1 MTFRRDDIERVR
13 TATNL
18 IELVQ
23 TVTTV
28 RRTGKSY
35 MAICPFHQEKT
46 PSLSLDPAKAVWYCH
61 GCHQGGDVFKFLMDT
76 KGLDF
81 NDAVEEL
88 ASQAGITLERDPGE
102 KRRRS
107 DRDRL
112 VEAMTAAVDF
122 YHRRL
127 HDGVDAGKARAYLRG
142 RGYDAD
148 TVEHYRVGW
157 APAAQGTDW
166 DVLVRDL
173 GGRGVSDRAMLDAGL
188 AARGRNGR
196 LRDWFHGRVL
206 FPIHDLR
213 GDPVGFGGRLLE
225 GEGPKYLNTPETKLY
240 QKARLLY
247 GLDKAKAPITRA
259 SRSVVVEGYTD
270 VIACHRNGIPE
281 AVATCGTALGEEH
294 IDLLR
299 RFADRVVLAFD
310 ADQAGAGAAL
320 RGGQLKSPFEMGLDL
335 RVAMMPAGS
344 DPADL
349 AQDGRLVELK
359 QAVDTA
365 VPLVRFRIDRMLE
378 SFDLDEPEGRARAVK
393 EVAPLLAEQGDPIAR
408 EEYIRHVSR
417 RTGTDQLLVGRAVLD
432 AAGRGQRTA
441 PVAPLEPRRSGQER
455 AERELLRL
463 LVANPEPMAMIEVSA
478 DWFASDEHL
487 AALARLAP
495 AIAEGAEP
503 GHPLDMGSL
512 LGDDDSSVAELLRSL
527 AVDDRPLDDPGEVVA
542 SLRAWAME
550 RRIADLRRRLERV
563 EPVDGD
569 THSRLLTEL
578 IALEQSR
585 RALRGGLK

>member
-18 IELVQ
+18 VELVQ

-81 NDAVEEL
+81 NEAVEEL
-88 ASQAGITLERDPGE
+88 ASQAGITLEREPGE

-112 VEAMTAAVDF
+112 VEAMAAAVDF
-122 YHRRL
+122 YHRL
-127 HDGVDAGKARAYLRG
+127 LLDGADAGRARAYLRG

-148 TVEHYRVGW
+148 TVEHYRIGW
-157 APAAQGTDW
+157 SPAAQGTDW
-166 DVLVRDL
+166 DVLTRHL
-173 GGRGVSDRAMLDAGL
+173 GGAGVSDRAMLDTGL

-196 LRDWFHGRVL
+196 PRDWFHGRVL
-206 FPIHDLR
+206 FPINDLR

-225 GEGPKYLNTPETKLY
+225 GDGPKYLNTPETRLY

-247 GLDKAKAPITRA
+247 GLDHAKAPITRLG
-259 SRSVVVEGYTD
+259 RSVVVEGYTD

-320 RGGQLKSPFEMGLDL
+320 RGGQLRSPFEMGLDL
-335 RVAMMPAGS
+335 RVAVMPAGN

-349 AQDGRLVELK
+349 AQDGRLAEL
-359 QAVDTA
+359 QEAVDQA

-378 SFDLDEPEGRARAVK
+378 GFDLDEPEGRARAIK
-393 EVAPLLAEQGDPIAR
+393 EVAPLLAQQGDAIAR
-408 EEYIRHVSR
+408 EEYIRHVAR
-417 RTGTDQLLVGRAVLD
+417 HTGADQVLVERAVLD
-432 AAGRGQRTA
+432 AAGGRRTA
-441 PVAPLEPRRSGQER
+441 PPTAVTPRRSGQER

-463 LVANPEPMAMIEVSA
+463 LVANPEPMAAIEVSE
-478 DWFASDEHL
+478 DWFTSDEHR
-487 AALARLAP
+487 AAFARLVP
-495 AIAEGAEP
+495 AKRTDP
-503 GHPLDMGSL
+503 GDPLDMGAL
-512 LGDDDSSVAELLRSL
+512 LADDDTPVAGLLRSL
-527 AVDDRPLDDPGEVVA
+527 AVDDRPLDDPHEVVA

-550 RRIADLRRRLERV
+550 RRIAELRRRLDR
-563 EPVDGD
+563 PVDGD
-569 THSRLLTEL
+569 THSRLFAEL

-585 RALRGGLK
+585 RALRGG